1 MDTDISVMT
10 DQQNSLAP
18 HFLSMGIAGI
28 DNILGGGLAR
38 DRLYLIEGEP
48 GTGKTTMSLQ
58 FLLEGAK
65 RGEAVLYITLS
76 ETRIEIEAVARSHGW
91 SLDGIHIH
99 EVIPS
104 ENMLDPEQQYTIF
117 HPSEVELN
125 TTTQELIAAVEQLK
139 PTRVVLDSLS
149 ELQLLAV
156 NSLRYRR
163 QVLAFKQFF
172 ARRACTVLFLDDRTS
187 GGEGDLE
194 VRSIVHGVISL
205 AQTLSNYGATRRH
218 VRVIKYRGM
227 AFREGLHDY
236 TIKRGGLI
244 AYPRLVASES
254 RVMIKPGRF
263 ASGLTELDTM
273 LSGGIEE
280 GTSTFVAG
288 PPGAGKSSLA
298 AQFVLSAV
306 RQNHRAAMFIFE
318 ESASNLLNR
327 CQGLGMDLRQPL
339 DAGKLTIQQIDPA
352 ELTPGEY
359 ADTVCRAADN
369 GAKIIVIDSL
379 NGYLNAMPDERFLN
393 THLHELLTYLGQ
405 RGVIT
410 ILVGVQQGM
419 LGPNMTSTANV
430 SYLADNVIMLR
441 YFEARG
447 EVQQAISVF
456 KKRGGRHE
464 RTIRQFS
471 MSSYGI
477 QVGPVLREFH
487 GILSGIPTMIDST
500 IVQGSA
506 MNVS

>member
-1 MDTDISVMT
+1 MT
-10 DQQNSLAP
+10 KNQTTE
-18 HFLSMGIAGI
+18 FLSTGIPGI
-28 DNILGGGLAR
+28 DSILGGGLAR

-48 GTGKTTMSLQ
+48 GTGKTTLALQ
-58 FLLEGAK
+58 FLQEGVK
-65 RGEAVLYITLS
+65 KNETCLYITLS
-76 ETRIEIEAVARSHGW
+76 ETRQEIETVADSHGW
-91 SLDGIHIH
+91 SLAGLNIH

-104 ENMLDPEQQYTIF
+104 ESMLDPEQQYTIF
-117 HPSEVELN
+117 HPSEVELSS
-125 TTTQELIAAVEQLK
+125 TTQELIKVVEKLK

-156 NSLRYRR
+156 NPLRYRR

-172 ARRACTVLFLDDRTS
+172 ARRACTVLFLDDRAA
-187 GGEGDLE
+187 GGDRDRE
-194 VRSIVHGVISL
+194 VRSIAHGVISFD
-205 AQTLSNYGATRRH
+205 QTLSNYGATRRH
-218 VRVIKYRGM
+218 IRVIKYRGM

-236 TIKRGGLI
+236 NIRRGGLR
-244 AYPRLVASES
+244 AYPRLVAAES
-254 RVMIKPGRF
+254 RIVAKPGRF
-263 ASGLTELDTM
+263 QSGLPELDT
-273 LSGGIEE
+273 LLGGGIED
-280 GTSTFVAG
+280 GTSTFLVG
-288 PPGAGKSSLA
+288 PPGAGKSSLS
-298 AQFVLSAV
+298 AQFVVSAV
-306 RQNHRAAMFIFE
+306 AQHEKAAMFIFE
-318 ESASNLLNR
+318 ESISNLLNR
-327 CQGLGMDLRQPL
+327 CDGIGLDLRSPL
-339 DAGKLTIQQIDPA
+339 DNGLLSIQQIDPA

-359 ADTVCRAADN
+359 AEIVCNAADA
-369 GAKIIVIDSL
+369 GCKVIVIDSL
-379 NGYLNAMPDERFLN
+379 NGYLNAMPDENFLT

-471 MSSYGI
+471 MTSTGI

-487 GILSGIPTMIDST
+487 GILSGIPAILDTAPAPLARSDMD
-500 IVQGSA
+500 
-506 MNVS
+506 

>member
-1 MDTDISVMT
+1 MATE
-10 DQQNSLAP
+10 QNSLTSG
-18 HFLSMGIAGI
+18 FLSTGIPGI
-28 DNILGGGLAR
+28 DDILGGGLAR

-65 RGEAVLYITLS
+65 SGETVLYITLS
-76 ETRIEIEAVARSHGW
+76 ETVAEIQAVAASHGW
-91 SLDGIHIH
+91 SLDGVHIH
-99 EVIPS
+99 EAVPS
-104 ENMLDPEQQYTIF
+104 ESMLDPEEQYTIF
-117 HPSEVELN
+117 HPSEVELSS
-125 TTTQELIAAVEQLK
+125 TTQELIAAVEKLK

-156 NSLRYRR
+156 NPLRYRR

-172 ARRACTVLFLDDRTS
+172 SRRACTVMFLDDRST
-187 GGEGDLE
+187 GEKDLE
-194 VRSIVHGVISL
+194 VRSIAHGVISL
-205 AQTLSNYGATRRH
+205 DQTLSNYGATRRH
-218 VRVIKYRGM
+218 IRVIKYRGM

-236 TIKRGGLI
+236 TIKRGGLH

-254 RVMIKPGRF
+254 RAMAKPTRF
-263 ASGLTELDTM
+263 ASGLAELDT
-273 LSGGIEE
+273 LLGGGIEE
-280 GTSTFVAG
+280 STSTFIVG

-327 CQGLGMDLRQPL
+327 CDGLGMDLRHPL
-339 DAGKLTIQQIDPA
+339 DSRQLAIQQIDPA

-359 ADTVCRAADN
+359 ADTVCRAADS
-369 GAKIIVIDSL
+369 GAKVIVIDSL
-379 NGYLNAMPDERFLN
+379 NGYLNAMPDERFLT

-405 RGVIT
+405 RGVLT
-410 ILVGVQQGM
+410 ILVGVQQGI
-419 LGPNMTSTANV
+419 LGPNLTSTANV

-456 KKRGGRHE
+456 KKRGGQHE

-471 MSSYGI
+471 MSSRGI
-477 QVGPVLREFH
+477 AVGPVLREFH
-487 GILSGIPTMIDST
+487 GILTGIPTMLDGAIA
-500 IVQGSA
+500 QGGSI
-506 MNVS
+506 NVD